1 MSDLDVM
8 LVHFVT
14 IETMSGHGAYGR
26 RLSSASDPIPA
37 WVSDK
42 VRHSPGGTQVTS
54 TGVVIVAPEHG
65 SLLTAESRVT
75 LPTGRTATVSEVER
89 HTSGSLGLPDH
100 VKAVLL

>member
-26 RLSSASDPIPA
+26 RLSPASDPIPA

-42 VRHSPGGTQVTS
+42 VRRSPDGSS